1 MHLVE
6 IYTVKAMRVFFLFT
20 LIAIISCSNISGN
33 DDLAP
38 IQLEMSKIEREL
50 EKIGKS
56 FKVCPSVHR
65 MTSSVHSNDELAN
78 YYKYSTEEV
87 AKRIE
92 SGLKKSDIK
101 NFKMRL
107 VVSISRD
114 GMINNVELI
123 NDPDIDILKF
133 RNILNSI
140 DKKLLPITIED
151 SCARHYEVVFTAIW
165 EPNA

>member
-1 MHLVE
+1 
-6 IYTVKAMRVFFLFT
+6 
-20 LIAIISCSNISGN
+20 
-33 DDLAP
+33 
-38 IQLEMSKIEREL
+38 MSKLERKL
-50 EKIGKS
+50 EKIGKP
-56 FKVCPSVHR
+56 FKVCPSVSR
-65 MTSSVHSNDELAN
+65 MTSSVNTNDEFAN
-78 YYKYSTEEV
+78 YYKYSTEEI
-87 AKRIE
+87 AKRID

-107 VVSISRD
+107 LVSISRD
-114 GMINNVELI
+114 GMINNIELI

-151 SCARHYEVVFTAIW
+151 SCARYYEVVFTAVW